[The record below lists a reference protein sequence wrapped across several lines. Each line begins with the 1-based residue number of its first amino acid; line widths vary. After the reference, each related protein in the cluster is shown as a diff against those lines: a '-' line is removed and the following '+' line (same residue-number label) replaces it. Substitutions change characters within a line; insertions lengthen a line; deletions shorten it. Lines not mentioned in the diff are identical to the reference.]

1 MRRVK
6 KKRENLSA
14 ELLAILGKDGLCELL
29 EHYAGT
35 RLYVPKMNGEAST
48 VIPHLTRATSLKLSE
63 RYGTDYL
70 VVPLMREFRAICLRQ
85 QGLAIEKIARR
96 LGMTARGVERIFER
110 LRENRSANGK
120 PLSEHQRNLIEV
132 ASS

>member
-14 ELLAILGKDGLCELL
+14 ELLVILGKDGLYELL

-35 RLYVPKMNGEAST
+35 SLYVPKMNGEAST

-70 VVPLMREFRAICLRQ
+70 FVPLMREFRAICLRQ
-85 QGLAIEKIARR
+85 QGLAVEKIARR

-120 PLSEHQRNLIEV
+120 PLSEHQRNLIQV